1 MKSNQ
6 ERSHGCLPPKK
17 REILA
22 LEQRPVVVTAAAE
35 ILALEQKPVVV
46 PAAAEILA
54 LEQRPVVV
62 TAAAAASADTT
73 LHTENLAWLANVAS
87 ERCRSTETP
96 SPRFHVSSSSSSS
109 PSHSALPLSSLSTI
123 YPTGVGLSQQGGTIQ
138 YAQLAPNLQF
148 ISSGPYTGYISSQI
162 IQSTATNV
170 AASTG
175 QQRHHL
181 DGHCYTTALISQAT
195 KVGDQQN
202 QVQIGLPSDLAV
214 SVGGTHFTT
223 THQYIQLDSSS
234 PLTVTS
240 PTQGHL
246 QPLQLHTHPG
256 VGLLPHT
263 LTLAPSQ
270 VLVQYTDGLGI
281 NKAEGGHTKVVQLN
295 GELERS
301 FGKQSCAGI
310 KGTSYSNQ
318 NNQQVHHGYE
328 ARHILIP
335 ADYTTQDSTGL
346 QTSLVL
352 VANAQPSPHPHPH
365 PTSGA
370 EQDTVQVHPSLIH
383 SEGGGICLRK
393 PVSRT
398 SSFTSLN
405 SSEALKVSS
414 APHTVIQ
421 TTHHSD
427 EHVHSLYS
435 TTQAPIIGYIARAGN
450 QHGVS
455 YATLPQHLVIP
466 DGQSLQSLLI
476 PVNGVTTT
484 TDLEAACSVTAR
496 TASTT
501 ASQLAPATA
510 SLPRH
515 TYLTASLSKCE
526 MLGSD
531 GHHQSPAVLQAQVLP
546 IQHIQIPSNTTANVV
561 ASPSPA
567 PALAPGPVQVSPSLS
582 SSPSPA
588 PALAP
593 GPVQVSPSLSS
604 SPSPASAL
612 APAPVQASP
621 SLSSSPSPAPAL
633 APAPVQASPSLS
645 SSPSPAPALAPGPV
659 QASPCPSSSPSPAP
673 ALAPGPV
680 QASPSLSS
688 SPTTL
693 PPFFMRGSIIQ
704 LADGELK
711 RVEDLKTEDFIQSA
725 EISSE
730 LKIDSSTVE
739 RIDTGQTPNAVI
751 IQFGVGEHKAQVCV
765 EVLLEYPF
773 FVFGQGW
780 SSCCPDRTTQLLEL
794 SCAKLCVGDVCVS
807 LTLRSLRGGGGSVSG
822 RNHNSQGHEVKLR
835 HSHNTGDITQGS
847 NSQGNNQSNGQRD
860 GQSMDKDFRNSLNA
874 AGSNSVFLVQ
884 VAKTDMLN
892 KEDRDVPRC
901 VDQGTGSGLRPGSGP
916 GVYGT
921 GVGPRSTSDL
931 HAVSGNG
938 EMRDREQNSPM
949 LPPPLKTEVGEADKE
964 KPWGRKRRWSAP
976 ERDQT
981 ERADEE
987 PPLTLP
993 KPSFITQQ
1001 VKLSIEGRS
1010 KVSC

>member
-1 MKSNQ
+1 
-6 ERSHGCLPPKK
+6 
-17 REILA
+17 
-22 LEQRPVVVTAAAE
+22 
-35 ILALEQKPVVV
+35 
-46 PAAAEILA
+46 
-54 LEQRPVVV
+54 
-62 TAAAAASADTT
+62 
-73 LHTENLAWLANVAS
+73 
-87 ERCRSTETP
+87 
-96 SPRFHVSSSSSSS
+96 
-109 PSHSALPLSSLSTI
+109 
-123 YPTGVGLSQQGGTIQ
+123 
-138 YAQLAPNLQF
+138 
-148 ISSGPYTGYISSQI
+148 
-162 IQSTATNV
+162 
-170 AASTG
+170 
-175 QQRHHL
+175 
-181 DGHCYTTALISQAT
+181 
-195 KVGDQQN
+195 
-202 QVQIGLPSDLAV
+202 QIGLPSDLAV

-270 VLVQYTDGLGI
+270 VLVQYTDGLGV

-352 VANAQPSPHPHPH
+352 VANAQPNPLPHPH

-370 EQDTVQVHPSLIH
+370 EQDKVQVHPSLIH
-383 SEGGGICLRK
+383 SEGGGICLSK

-398 SSFTSLN
+398 SSFT

-531 GHHQSPAVLQAQVLP
+531 
-546 IQHIQIPSNTTANVV
+546 
-561 ASPSPA
+561 
-567 PALAPGPVQVSPSLS
+567 
-582 SSPSPA
+582 
-588 PALAP
+588 
-593 GPVQVSPSLSS
+593 
-604 SPSPASAL
+604 AL
-612 APAPVQASP
+612 APA
-621 SLSSSPSPAPAL
+621 
-633 APAPVQASPSLS
+633 
-645 SSPSPAPALAPGPV
+645 
-659 QASPCPSSSPSPAP
+659 
-673 ALAPGPV
+673 PV

-780 SSCCPDRTTQLLEL
+780 SSCCPGRTTQLLEL

-847 NSQGNNQSNGQRD
+847 NRQGNSQGNSQSNGQRD
-860 GQSMDKDFRNSLNA
+860 SQK
-874 AGSNSVFLVQ
+874 
-884 VAKTDMLN
+884 
-892 KEDRDVPRC
+892 
-901 VDQGTGSGLRPGSGP
+901 
-916 GVYGT
+916 
-921 GVGPRSTSDL
+921 
-931 HAVSGNG
+931 
-938 EMRDREQNSPM
+938 
-949 LPPPLKTEVGEADKE
+949 VGEADKE

-1010 KVSC
+1010 NVSR